1 MIVFHIFFCFLS
13 PSSCLAWWIAHRAVK
28 ICFDH
33 EDKLN
38 LSPFDTTAV
47 WEQIKKH
54 FNIETRYDLLDHCY
68 AKFEKAF
75 FANLCEKLS
84 QLASKG
90 DPLAMHLFDDAGR
103 YLAKATA
110 ALLPHVSN
118 ELLINNNLNVVCVG
132 SVWKSWDLLKFGFSR
147 EILKSRNK
155 FGLNLISLTQAMAI
169 GAVYLAAD
177 AIDYKLP
184 RDYVHNYDVF
194 QHFTPNTMDKTN
206 GTLTNGN
213 DMATK
218 TVLNGDRLQNG
229 SNNTKTTTTTNGNTL
244 TNGTQTTNGLKSNS
258 THSAILVKE

>member
-1 MIVFHIFFCFLS
+1 MCFSLLFLFS
-13 PSSCLAWWIAHRAVK
+13 LAWWIAHRAVK

-33 EDKLN
+33 DDKLN
-38 LSPFDTTAV
+38 LSPYDTTAV

-84 QLASKG
+84 HIASNG
-90 DPLAMHLFDDAGR
+90 DQLAMHLFEDAGR

-118 ELLINNNLNVVCVG
+118 ELLIDNNLNIVCVG
-132 SVWKSWDLLKFGFSR
+132 SVWKSWKLLNDGFSK
-147 EILKSRNK
+147 EIAKSTNS

-177 AIDYKLP
+177 AIDFKLP
-184 RDYVHNYDVF
+184 RDYSHNYDVF
-194 QHFTPNTMDKTN
+194 QHFTPNTPAKTN
-206 GTLTNGN
+206 GSHTNGKGT
-213 DMATK
+213 AAAAA
-218 TVLNGDRLQNG
+218 
-229 SNNTKTTTTTNGNTL
+229 KTTLNADRCTNGLNHKTTNGKTL
-244 TNGTQTTNGLKSNS
+244 TNGTQKGLKSNS
-258 THSAILVKE
+258 THSAILVQE